1 MHRAYKSLLL
11 SLTLACVAVIAIV
24 HAPTASADA
33 TADADTN
40 DDNPELRVVSVVHG
54 MTFTLNQREVVP
66 GTQGPTT
73 MVTHVHAAVPPG
85 PPNINGAVPPGPP
98 QIDLVVRLSAP
109 DMEVAH
115 AAGALTALGLMQGL
129 PLQQITNTFAQ
140 LNWGI
145 QIKSVKGQ
153 VDQSSL
159 IDTTKA
165 GALAELTIAA
175 IIAGDRP
182 GGGCD
187 AAIPFIEQGAAALG
201 FAPTCALPNGQ

>member
-1 MHRAYKSLLL
+1 MHRAYKPLLL

-24 HAPTASADA
+24 HAPMASADA
-33 TADADTN
+33 AAADPDTN

-66 GTQGPTT
+66 GTQGPTI
-73 MVTHVHAAVPPG
+73 MITHVHAA
-85 PPNINGAVPPGPP
+85 IPPGPP
-98 QIDLVVRLSAP
+98 QIDLVVRLTAP
-109 DMEVAH
+109 DMEIAH
-115 AAGALTALGLMQGL
+115 AAGALTALGLMHGL
-129 PLQQITNTFAQ
+129 SLQQITTTFAQ

-145 QIKSVKGQ
+145 QIKNVKGQ

-165 GALAELTIAA
+165 GALAELTISA

-201 FAPTCALPNGQ
+201 FAPTCALPNAQ